1 MTKAP
6 VDPLTTH
13 AIFQHGRVA
22 AGYASARPFL
32 HPEVFARVR
41 DLIGPP
47 SRLRWALDVGCGT
60 GMSSVALLGLS
71 QRVVGVDASVEM
83 LRLARKAEGLH
94 YLASAAEALPFRGG
108 RFDLIAA
115 CGSIDWV
122 DRARFVPRAADLL
135 ARGGFL
141 VPLDFGDLGRS
152 AEIPALERWY
162 EDVFHQAYPRPPAGD
177 PMVTSAEAASH
188 GFSPPVNAPF
198 ASSCTFTSVQYADF
212 LMTES
217 EVTAAVEY
225 GGQAADR
232 VRGWLVA
239 ELAPL
244 FGGGPREVAFGGYIQ
259 VLRKLPAREG
269 T

>member
-1 MTKAP
+1 MRRTPLESAS

-13 AIFQHGRVA
+13 ALFQHGRVA
-22 AGYASARPFL
+22 AGYACARPFL

-41 DLIGPP
+41 DLIGIP

-71 QRVVGVDASVEM
+71 QHVVGVDASLEM
-83 LRLARKAEGLH
+83 LRLARKADGLH

-122 DRARFVPRAADLL
+122 DRARFMPRAAELL
-135 ARGGFL
+135 VRGGFL

-152 AEIPALERWY
+152 SGMPWLERWY
-162 EDVFHQAYPRPPAGD
+162 EDVFHRAYPRPPARD

-188 GFSPPVNAPF
+188 GFSAPVNAPF
-198 ASSCTFTSVQYADF
+198 ASSHTFTPEQYADF

-225 GGQAADR
+225 GGEAADR

-239 ELAPL
+239 ELAPR
-244 FGGGPREVAFGGYIQ
+244 FGGGPRAVEFGGYIQ
-259 VLRKLPAREG
+259 VLRKL
-269 T
+269 